1 MPTATLLTSGNST
14 VNGTTFTTASVD
26 PADNALILAFIY
38 HVDTVSPVDPGVSI
52 AGNGASWSP
61 VATVNLDMSEASKE
75 HRLTCWKALMG
86 TYSAG
91 TIVFTYT
98 NTQTAGLWSIVQVT
112 GTDMT
117 LVGAGTGTNP
127 HGISAIRTVVIKGS
141 TTGAGFTAFQLP
153 LLAARDPGNIVVAAF
168 AHGVNEATAPGT
180 GMTELSDTA
189 NADGALEVSWSN
201 ATYTSQPAASWS
213 TSTALAGGIALEIAG
228 PNNEIF
234 YPDPVGLLYQG
245 V

>member
-1 MPTATLLTSGNST
+1 MPTATLLTQGNST

-26 PADNALILAFIY
+26 PADNALVLAFIY
-38 HVDTVSPVDPGVSI
+38 HIDTVSPVDPGVSI

-86 TYSAG
+86 TYTAG

-98 NTQTAGLWSIVQVT
+98 NTQTAGLWAIVEIT
-112 GTDMT
+112 STDRT
-117 LVGAGTGTNP
+117 LIGAGSGTNP
-127 HGISAIRTVVIKGS
+127 HGISAIRQVAIKGS
-141 TTGAGFTAFQLP
+141 SNGTAATLLPTP
-153 LLAARDPGNIVVAAF
+153 LLAARSPGNTVVAAF
-168 AHGVNEATAPGT
+168 AHAVNEATTPGT
-180 GMTELSDTA
+180 GMTELADQA

-201 ATYTSQPAASWS
+201 AAYTSRPSASWA
-213 TSTALAGGIALEIAG
+213 TSTALYGAIAVEVAA

-234 YPDPVGLLYQG
+234 YVDPVGLLYQG